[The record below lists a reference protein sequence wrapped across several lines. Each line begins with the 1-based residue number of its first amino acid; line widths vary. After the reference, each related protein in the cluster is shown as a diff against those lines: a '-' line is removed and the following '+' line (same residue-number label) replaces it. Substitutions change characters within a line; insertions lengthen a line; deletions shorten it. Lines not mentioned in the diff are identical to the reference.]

1 MEETMSKTILR
12 LLVERHAENTG
23 TNLTQVAR
31 DMAMSL
37 STLTRKLDGQRQIT
51 IDEFHDLSVML
62 GIPME
67 ALYGLLP

>member
-1 MEETMSKTILR
+1 
-12 LLVERHAENTG
+12 
-23 TNLTQVAR
+23 
-31 DMAMSL
+31 MAMSL

-51 IDEFHDLSVML
+51 IDEFYDLSVML

>member
-1 MEETMSKTILR
+1 MTNKSIFR
-12 LLVERHAENTG
+12 LLVEKHAENTG
-23 TNLTQVAR
+23 TNLTQIAR

-51 IDEFHDLSVML
+51 VDEFHDFSVML

>member
-1 MEETMSKTILR
+1 MSKTIIR

>member
-1 MEETMSKTILR
+1 MSKTILR